1 VTSPQIIVT
10 PKGDRSGHLM
20 ARTEGFPDVQVGQF
34 VLRARPEGRLE
45 ECKAWLWPAGGQHP
59 PLMKAVEALTRD
71 TAEDIEAV
79 LNRRVE
85 HEGAWWS

>member
-1 VTSPQIIVT
+1 MTSPVIIVT

-34 VLRARPEGRLE
+34 VLRARPEGRRE

-59 PLMKAVEALTRD
+59 PLTKSVEALTRPSTD
-71 TAEDIEAV
+71 ELTAL

-85 HEGAWWS
+85 REGAWWA